1 VINEDKMLNKEFDT
15 ALGIINLLHVLG
27 QATLG
32 NTFVKGSHFYNFYH
46 GESGQQIVGAFNQQ
60 ISLLDTLYYKL

>member
-15 ALGIINLLHVLG
+15 ALRIINLLHVLG

-32 NTFVKGSHFYNFYH
+32 NTCVKGSHFYNFDH
-46 GESGQQIVGAFNQQ
+46 GESDIKCGQQIVGGFNQHNF
-60 ISLLDTLYYKL
+60 IT

>member
-1 VINEDKMLNKEFDT
+1 MINEDKMLNKEFDT

-32 NTFVKGSHFYNFYH
+32 NTCVKGSHFYNFYH
-46 GESGQQIVGAFNQQ
+46 GESESGQQIVGAFNQHNF
-60 ISLLDTLYYKL
+60 IT